1 MAVTTDVI
9 RIMTSGTFAAALFGL
24 IPQLERYAKK
34 RIVTL
39 TTSIGIGESFIPNRL
54 RRGEIADIVIVA
66 DEVLCQCI
74 EDGLVLQDGYTQLVR
89 SVIGMAVRAGTPE
102 PDISSLQALKSTLLR
117 ATSIGYSA
125 SVSGHYLVT
134 DLCQRLGIVDLL
146 KQKGRLIGD
155 ERVGTV
161 VARGEVEIG
170 FEQLSELIPVPGI
183 GYIKPLPLEAQ
194 KVSTFSA
201 GVAAS
206 SPDAALA
213 RAAIKFLAS
222 SDATKAITDSG
233 LQPIR
238 NCS

>member
-1 MAVTTDVI
+1 
-9 RIMTSGTFAAALFGL
+9 MTSGAFAAALFEL
-24 IPQLERYAKK
+24 IPQLERYVKK

-39 TTSIGIGESFIPNRL
+39 STSIGIGESFIPNRL

-66 DEVLCQCI
+66 DAVLCQCI
-74 EDGLVLQDGYTQLVR
+74 DDGLVLQDGYTQLVR

-102 PDISSLQALKSTLLR
+102 PDISSIQALKSTLLR

-134 DLCQRLGIVDLL
+134 DLCRRLGIVDRL

-206 SPDAALA
+206 SPDTALA
-213 RAAIKFLAS
+213 RAAIQFLAS
-222 SDATKAITDSG
+222 SDAAKAITDSG